1 MPVKHPDRPAD
12 AVDVTALALD
22 AAPAATR
29 PRVSARALWT
39 GSEHVLVLANVVW
52 MMTGS
57 ARDWGGRAPYAVSI
71 GLALGAGALIAIR
84 IWRCLPPTWLAMG
97 AAVSVAAL
105 AVCAVTPPG
114 LYQATSAAAYC
125 RAAVTVLL
133 VAAYA
138 NTRARRALVA
148 AVVAGGGALQFT
160 FAFTPWWGSD
170 SPATPMIGTFYW
182 HNPYA
187 AFLLAPA
194 LIGLALFVERVSW
207 WSGLGLVAAVLSSCG
222 IVFSSSRSTL
232 ACLAAGWLLVTGAA
246 VWRGPVRWRIFG
258 RAATALTCTVA
269 AAVALTS
276 SLVFSAAGG
285 SALSATEARGSAQSL
300 GGNGIYRW
308 HIWQETLA
316 VFRAHPL
323 TGAGYGGLNHAQT
336 VAAPGSD
343 HYSSLAHSGYLQ
355 ALGDGGLL
363 LGVPFLLACLLVVVA
378 AWRRCRWRGELGAAS
393 LIALGGLM
401 VHSGVDFD
409 WAYPAAFSLAAA
421 VAGLC
426 LAGGVQD
433 MAGGLGPTGAR
444 HRSVLAPIAVGALVA
459 GCVAGAMIATSPP
472 LAINWH
478 PGVLG

>member
-1 MPVKHPDRPAD
+1 M
-12 AVDVTALALD
+12 TALALD

-29 PRVSARALWT
+29 SRVTAGALWT
-39 GSEHVLVLANVVW
+39 AAEHALVLANVVW

-57 ARDWGGRAPYAVSI
+57 AYDWGGRAPYAVSI
-71 GLALGAGALIAIR
+71 GLALGACALVATR
-84 IWRCLPPTWLAMG
+84 IWRRLPTVWLALG
-97 AAVSVAAL
+97 AAVSAAAL
-105 AVCAVTPPG
+105 VVCAATPPG

-125 RAAVTVLL
+125 RATVTLLL

-138 NTRARRALVA
+138 TTRTRRALVA
-148 AVVAGGGALQFT
+148 AVIAAGGALQFA

-170 SPATPMIGTFYW
+170 SPSTPMIGTFYW

-194 LIGLALFVERVSW
+194 LLGLALFLERVSW
-207 WSGLGLVAAVLSSCG
+207 WSGLGLVAAVLCSCG

-232 ACLAAGWLLVTGAA
+232 ACLAAGWLLVVGAT
-246 VWRGPVRWRIFG
+246 VWRGPRRWRMLG
-258 RAATALTCTVA
+258 RAGAALGSTVA

-276 SLVFSAAGG
+276 SLVFSAGG
-285 SALSATEARGSAQSL
+285 SALSATEARGAAQSL
-300 GGNGIYRW
+300 GGNGVYRW
-308 HIWQETLA
+308 HIWQETLE
-316 VFRAHPL
+316 VFRSHPL
-323 TGAGYGGLNHAQT
+323 AGAGYGGLNHAQT
-336 VAAPGSD
+336 VAAPGSA

-363 LGVPFLLACLLVVVA
+363 LGVPFLLACLLVTVA
-378 AWRRCRWRGELGAAS
+378 ACRRCRWRGELGAAT
-393 LIALGGLM
+393 LVALGGLM

-426 LAGGVQD
+426 LAGRDGV
-433 MAGGLGPTGAR
+433 AGSDSRPGSRRRRTGLR
-444 HRSVLAPIAVGALVA
+444 PIAVGILVA
-459 GCVAGAMIATSPP
+459 ACITGAAIATSPP